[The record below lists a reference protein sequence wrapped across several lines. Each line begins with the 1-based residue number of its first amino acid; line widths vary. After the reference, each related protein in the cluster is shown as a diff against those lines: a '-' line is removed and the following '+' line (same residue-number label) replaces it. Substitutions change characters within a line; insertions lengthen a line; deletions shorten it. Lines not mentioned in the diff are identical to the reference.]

1 MQCSDKNQ
9 NSSGREAT
17 LAKIGRHGRTWGES
31 EKGGVDYGDKE
42 QLREE
47 VQKVSELGWLER

>member
-17 LAKIGRHGRTWGES
+17 FAKIGRHGRTWGES
-31 EKGGVDYGDKE
+31 EKGGVDYGDEE

-47 VQKVSELGWLER
+47 IQKVSELGCLER

>member
-17 LAKIGRHGRTWGES
+17 FAKIERHGRTWGES
-31 EKGGVDYGDKE
+31 EIGGVDYGD
-42 QLREE
+42 EE
-47 VQKVSELGWLER
+47 

>member
-1 MQCSDKNQ
+1 MQFSDKNQ

-17 LAKIGRHGRTWGES
+17 FANTERHGRTRGES
-31 EKGGVDYGDKE
+31 QKGGVDYGDEE

-47 VQKVSELGWLER
+47 IQKVSELGWLEG

>member
-47 VQKVSELGWLER
+47 V